1 MPAPIGIDKAHA
13 RRFLLAHLRLLPP
26 RTLHGKQG
34 VLDYIRH
41 VNCIQ
46 YDPINVVGQNP
57 HLVLQSRVRNYT
69 PGMLNTLLYEE
80 RNLVDGFDKQMS
92 IYPVEDWP
100 SFAYYRERMYEEYI
114 RSDWVATAAKLVER
128 TRRQIAARGPLSSR
142 ELEEDTRMDWWLGSV
157 RAVRLALD
165 LLLYRGKTIVHH
177 RVGTRR
183 YFQLT
188 ERVLPP
194 RLIKP
199 RKSHASP
206 EEYLEWHVLRR
217 AGGLGLVDL
226 KVTAEFGGMVGWRG
240 GKIRAAIMRLAEKG
254 RLVPVTVAELPRQQF
269 FVRRSDVPALE
280 AAARSHRGKH
290 RAALIAPLDNLMWD
304 LGLVEMVFDFRYA
317 WEVYKPAET
326 RDFGYYVLPVLYGDR
341 FVGRMD
347 PGFDRASGVFTV
359 KNWWWETGVNTR
371 DAAML
376 AAIGDC
382 LVAFARYLKAT
393 EIRPGPAVK
402 RDRGLAQC
410 LRALAHD
417 SKALGGR
424 ARHHEVLSRR

>member
-1 MPAPIGIDKAHA
+1 M
-13 RRFLLAHLRLLPP
+13 
-26 RTLHGKQG
+26 
-34 VLDYIRH
+34 LDYIRR

-57 HLVLQSRVRNYT
+57 HLVLQSRVRNYM
-69 PGMLNTLLYEE
+69 PAMLNTLLYEE
-80 RNLVDGFDKQMS
+80 RKLVDGFDKQMS

-100 SFAYYRERMYEEYI
+100 SFAYYRERMSEEYI
-114 RSDWVATAAKLVER
+114 NKEWVAVAAKLVER
-128 TRRQIAARGPLSSR
+128 TRRHIEARGPLSSR

-199 RKSHASP
+199 RKPHASQD
-206 EEYLEWHVLRR
+206 EYLEWHVFRR

-226 KVTAEFGGMVGWRG
+226 KVTAEFGGMIGWRG
-240 GKIRAAIMRLAEKG
+240 GKIRAAIMRLSEKG
-254 RLVPVTVAELPRQQF
+254 WLIPVTVAELPRQQF
-269 FVRRSDVPALE
+269 FVRWVDMPALE
-280 AAARSHRGKH
+280 AAARSYRGKH
-290 RAALIAPLDNLMWD
+290 GAALIAPLDNLMWD
-304 LGLVEMVFDFRYA
+304 LNLVEMLFDFRYA

-341 FVGRMD
+341 FVARMD
-347 PGFDRASGVFTV
+347 PAFDRATRVFSV
-359 KNWWWETGVNTR
+359 KNWWWETGVDTK
-371 DAAML
+371 DDAML

-382 LVAFARYLKAT
+382 LTAFGRYLNAK
-393 EIRPGPAVK
+393 EIRVEPSIK
-402 RDRGLAQC
+402 RRVGLT
-410 LRALAHD
+410 RAL
-417 SKALGGR
+417 KAARGGR
-424 ARHHEVLSRR
+424 VPNA